1 MDSKF
6 NSWPNNDPTDSF
18 TSVLIDASMKVPPHM
33 HSCFIQP
40 VLISLCVPFLIPWH
54 RDMSVGRSPSLRM
67 LECPPVQG
75 SVEDRATVILT
86 EEIHTIIGRVARCG
100 VNTTPIQGWNFLH
113 VSLLPP
119 KLHVPTFPRFLLCLF
134 IVSTGNSVTSL
145 SRHVSS
151 LFAEIFFHFWIL
163 MLKLSVLSH
172 GGRRDRPLNV
182 WGRKKGKL
190 PKPSKW
196 SHSTFWN

>member
-75 SVEDRATVILT
+75 SVEVQSHRNFVRRNSYNYRACGALRGEYYADSRVKFFACITAPSQVACPHFPPLPRLSVYCIHGELRDIALKTRLVIIRRNLLSLLNFNVKTVRIVTWRAPGQATECLRT
-86 EEIHTIIGRVARCG
+86 EE
-100 VNTTPIQGWNFLH
+100 
-113 VSLLPP
+113 
-119 KLHVPTFPRFLLCLF
+119 
-134 IVSTGNSVTSL
+134 
-145 SRHVSS
+145 
-151 LFAEIFFHFWIL
+151 
-163 MLKLSVLSH
+163 
-172 GGRRDRPLNV
+172 
-182 WGRKKGKL
+182 RKIA
-190 PKPSKW
+190 
-196 SHSTFWN
+196 

>member
-18 TSVLIDASMKVPPHM
+18 TSVLIDASMKVPPRM

-100 VNTTPIQGWNFLH
+100 VNTGSLGRFKGEIFCMYHCSLVACPNFPPLPRLSVYCIHGDLRDIALKTRLVTIRRNLLSLVNVKTFVNCPYCHTPGA
-113 VSLLPP
+113 
-119 KLHVPTFPRFLLCLF
+119 
-134 IVSTGNSVTSL
+134 G
-145 SRHVSS
+145 S
-151 LFAEIFFHFWIL
+151 LFRLYW
-163 MLKLSVLSH
+163 LSDW
-172 GGRRDRPLNV
+172 GRR
-182 WGRKKGKL
+182 KGKL
-190 PKPSKW
+190 
-196 SHSTFWN
+196 